1 MALRIALCCLLRRI
15 NGYHELTGR
24 LPPRRQQGGI
34 PMSKKLFDV
43 PVTAALVAIVVSC
56 GGSGNSDFKNGGGGN
71 GGGGVNNGPLGGGFG
86 TGSGGGGAGS
96 GAAAGSGAGAGG
108 PRGVI
113 GGPPKTA

>member
-1 MALRIALCCLLRRI
+1 MALRMALCCLLRRI

-56 GGSGNSDFKNGGGGN
+56 GGSGDLGLKKGGGGN
-71 GGGGVNNGPLGGGFG
+71 CGGGVNNRPLGGGFG
-86 TGSGGGGAGS
+86 GGSGGGGGRS
-96 GAAAGSGAGAGG
+96 GAA
-108 PRGVI
+108 
-113 GGPPKTA
+113 